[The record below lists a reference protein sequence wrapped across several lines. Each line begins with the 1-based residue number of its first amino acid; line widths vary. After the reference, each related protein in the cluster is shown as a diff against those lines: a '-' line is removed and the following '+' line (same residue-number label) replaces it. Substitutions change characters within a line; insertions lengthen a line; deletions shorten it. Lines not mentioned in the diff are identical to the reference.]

1 MKMEKTESR
10 KIETEKNVFRKKL
23 NGIWEKLKR
32 IS

>member
-1 MKMEKTESR
+1 MKTESR
-10 KIETEKNVFRKKL
+10 KIETVKNEFRKKL

>member
-10 KIETEKNVFRKKL
+10 KIEMEKNVFRKKL
-23 NGIWEKLKR
+23 NRFWEKFKW

>member
-1 MKMEKTESR
+1 MKTEKTESR
-10 KIETEKNVFRKKL
+10 KIETEKNEFRKKL

>member
-23 NGIWEKLKR
+23 NRIWEKF
-32 IS
+32 